1 MIEIRYTFLLLKE
14 YFRKHPKTTWGKIE
28 LAKELD
34 ELEERITKEVK
45 E

>member
-1 MIEIRYTFLLLKE
+1 MIEIRYTFLLLNE
-14 YFRKHPKTTWGKIE
+14 YFRKHLKTTWEKIE